1 MSAIT
6 RRALLRTVAWPG
18 VILGVLVSSG
28 CGGSDESVAKND
40 SVPSGPIKPVP
51 KKKGVGKNQLEP
63 PFDPRELL
71 KKKAGG

>member
-1 MSAIT
+1 MSTMT
-6 RRALLRTVAWPG
+6 RRALLKSVAWRG
-18 VILGVLVSSG
+18 SALGLIVAAG
-28 CGGSDESVAKND
+28 CTGGEPEVKSDTA
-40 SVPSGPIKPVP
+40 PSGPIKPVP